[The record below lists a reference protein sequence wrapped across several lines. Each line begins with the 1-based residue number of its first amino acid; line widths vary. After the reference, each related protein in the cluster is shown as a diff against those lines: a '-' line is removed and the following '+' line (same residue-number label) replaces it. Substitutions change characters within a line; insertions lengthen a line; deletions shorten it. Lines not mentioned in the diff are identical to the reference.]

1 MEAPLD
7 VQVLLVAV
15 HATPRAMG
23 HLLLRGVPDVLQV
36 VHLVAQAH
44 VAVAVPALVEV
55 VVPVPADPAVPAA
68 VQVPVEADAA
78 PAVPA
83 RAVVDVVQDA
93 PLLAKV
99 DVKGVVLHRV
109 PENVAVPL
117 AAEFVPMSV
126 IEVSVMAVVK
136 GHAKTLVKALAS
148 THAILPVNT
157 AQSNLWQR

>member
-15 HATPRAMG
+15 HAPPRAMG

-44 VAVAVPALVEV
+44 VAVAVP
-55 VVPVPADPAVPAA
+55 VPANPAVPAA
-68 VQVPVEADAA
+68 VPVPVEADAV

-117 AAEFVPMSV
+117 AVEFVPMSV
-126 IEVSVMAVVK
+126 TEVSVMEVVRD
-136 GHAKTLVKALAS
+136 HARRLVKALAS
-148 THAILPVNT
+148 TLAI
-157 AQSNLWQR
+157 